1 MKKTKNPEL
10 KEGDKIVLIHMDGES
25 LDPGT
30 KGTVIGIEKVPKF
43 APSDLG
49 YAYKVDWYDESD
61 GRSISRLLLLPE
73 TDFWM
78 YDYDNIQEVFR
89 FSNKNDENSTE
100 EEYNFISLFK
110 KSDFKRFL
118 DYVELIRQS
127 GLVNMFQSAQFYGNG
142 REYLQ
147 KFIDLHTHGDEMDD
161 EKEEIYEK
169 LLNDA
174 DFVRNMFINAAINKV
189 ESKNGEVTPEN
200 VRKNMKLLIER
211 AFQQYVLN
219 KRGYFNR

>member
-1 MKKTKNPEL
+1 MRKTKNPVL
-10 KEGDKIVLIHMDGES
+10 KEGDKIVLVYMDGES

-30 KGTVIGIEKVPKF
+30 KGTVIGIEKVPSF
-43 APSDLG
+43 SPNDLG

-78 YDYDNIQEVFR
+78 YDYDNIQEAFR
-89 FSNKNDENSTE
+89 FSNGNDENSTE

>member
-78 YDYDNIQEVFR
+78 YDYENIQER
-89 FSNKNDENSTE
+89 FKFGNEQDENSVE

-118 DYVELIRQS
+118 EFVELIRQS
-127 GLVNMFQSAQFYGNG
+127 GLVNMFQSAQFFGNG

-147 KFIDLHTHGDEMDD
+147 KFINLHTHGDEIDD

-211 AFQQYVLN
+211 AFQQYVLS
-219 KRGYFNR
+219 KSGYFNR

>member
-1 MKKTKNPEL
+1 MKKSKNPEL
-10 KEGDKIVLIHMDGES
+10 KEGDKIVLVYMDGES

-30 KGTVIGIEKVPKF
+30 KGTVIGIENVPKF
-43 APSDLG
+43 APSDFG

-78 YDYDNIQEVFR
+78 YDYDNIQEAFR
-89 FSNKNDENSTE
+89 FSNGNDENSTE

>member
-118 DYVELIRQS
+118 EYVELIRQS
-127 GLVNMFQSAQFYGNG
+127 GLVNMLESSQFYGNG

-169 LLNDA
+169 LLKEA
-174 DFVRNMFINAAINKV
+174 DFVRNMFINAAINKI
-189 ESKNGEVTPEN
+189 EGQNGEITPEK
-200 VRKNMKLLIER
+200 VKKNMILLIKR
-211 AFQQYVLN
+211 SFQQYVLS
-219 KRGYFNR
+219 KSGYFNR

>member
-78 YDYDNIQEVFR
+78 YDYENIQER
-89 FSNKNDENSTE
+89 FKFGNEQDENSVE

-110 KSDFKRFL
+110 KSDFNRFL

>member
-1 MKKTKNPEL
+1 
-10 KEGDKIVLIHMDGES
+10 
-25 LDPGT
+25 
-30 KGTVIGIEKVPKF
+30 
-43 APSDLG
+43 
-49 YAYKVDWYDESD
+49 
-61 GRSISRLLLLPE
+61 
-73 TDFWM
+73 M
-78 YDYDNIQEVFR
+78 YDYENIQERV
-89 FSNKNDENSTE
+89 NIGDKYDENSTE

-110 KSDFKRFL
+110 KSDFNRFL

>member
-1 MKKTKNPEL
+1 MKKGKNPDL
-10 KEGDKIVLIHMDGES
+10 KEGDKIVLVHMDGES

-30 KGTVIGIEKVPKF
+30 KGTVIGIENVPKF
-43 APSDLG
+43 SPNDFG
-49 YAYKVDWYDESD
+49 YAYRVNWYDESD
-61 GRSISRLLLLPE
+61 GSTISKLLLLPE
-73 TDFWM
+73 TDSWIHDFE
-78 YDYDNIQEVFR
+78 NIQERFK
-89 FSNKNDENSTE
+89 FSNDQDENSTE

-118 DYVELIRQS
+118 EFVELIRRS
-127 GLVNMFQSAQFYGNG
+127 GLVNMLQSSQFFGNG

-147 KFIDLHTHGDEMDD
+147 KFIDLHTHGDEIDD

-200 VRKNMKLLIER
+200 VRKNMRLLIER
-211 AFQQYVLN
+211 ALQQYILN
-219 KRGYFNR
+219 KKGYFTK